1 MDILLRLALTLFII
15 STASVV
21 RAADRDRQVI
31 EGRGSGPI
39 YYYEPT
45 GPGRLAM
52 RPVLMYLHGRGGNP
66 AADCE
71 KWARV
76 ARALGWLVCPSGP
89 AGETGGRSW
98 NNNWPAAKSATMA
111 AVAALREKFGRRVQL
126 YGNTIVGFSE
136 GAYVAMNIGIREP
149 RSFNRL
155 LILAANTKYWG
166 AAGRE
171 ELKQARSRIKRVYL
185 ITGERDE
192 VIEETRTV
200 RSWLREAGVRTRITT
215 PADMG
220 HELAIPKKPE
230 LYRMALLWLQSGQSR

>member
-1 MDILLRLALTLFII
+1 MKILVWLAFALKVLI
-15 STASVV
+15 SVSIAHARET
-21 RAADRDRQVI
+21 DRQVL
-31 EGRGSGPI
+31 EARGTGPI
-39 YYYEPT
+39 YYYEPI

-66 AADCE
+66 AADCDR
-71 KWARV
+71 WARV

-89 AGETGGRSW
+89 IEQGSGRSW
-98 NNNWPAAKSATMA
+98 NNNWPAARTATMA
-111 AVAALREKFGRRVQL
+111 ALKALREKYGRRVQL
-126 YGNTIVGFSE
+126 YGNTMIGFSE

-166 AAGRE
+166 AAGRQ
-171 ELKQARSRIKRVYL
+171 ELDQARSRIKRVYL

-200 RSWLREAGVRTRITT
+200 RGWLREAGVRTRITT

-220 HELAIPKKPE
+220 HEVAIPKKAE
-230 LYRMALLWLQSGQSR
+230 LYRMALVWLQSGQTR